1 MGDGMDQF
9 TPVTALSGGML
20 IGLSAVLLFWLLGRV
35 AGISGILFGAMERP
49 AEDDGWRLWF
59 LAGLLLGP
67 LLLVISQAVM
77 FVPRGDFPVWA
88 LLGGGVLVGM
98 GTRLS
103 GGCTSGHG
111 VCGLGLRSQRS
122 LVATMTFMATGML
135 TVYVVRH
142 VLEILP

>member
-1 MGDGMDQF
+1 LIL
-9 TPVTALSGGML
+9 PHAVT
-20 IGLSAVLLFWLLGRV
+20 
-35 AGISGILFGAMERP
+35 
-49 AEDDGWRLWF
+49 
-59 LAGLLLGP
+59 
-67 LLLVISQAVM
+67 
-77 FVPRGDFPVWA
+77 FVPINGFPPWA
-88 LLGGGVLVGM
+88 VLGGGVLLGM
-98 GTRLS
+98 GTLLS

>member
-1 MGDGMDQF
+1 MDQF
-9 TPVTALSGGML
+9 TPVTALSGGVL

-49 AEDDGWRLWF
+49 TEDDGWRLWF

-67 LLLVISQAVM
+67 LLMILPHAVT
-77 FVPRGDFPVWA
+77 FVPRSGFPAWA